1 MKRLG
6 QDIVTQLDP
15 ACTELTGKSL
25 ADILQTTPQAGL
37 TKQKTP
43 TKGKK
48 KTGIGSGR

>member
-25 ADILQTTPQAGL
+25 ADVLQTTPQAGL
-37 TKQKTP
+37 TKQKTR
-43 TKGKK
+43 TERKK
-48 KTGIGSGR
+48 RKQG